1 MGIRSNA
8 CVVSDADAGEVL
20 ELTVNYSVTD
30 SDGASDQA
38 AFTLTL
44 TGTNDAPKLTGLQ
57 SSLPGGSEDN
67 PYAITKNQLLAGFS
81 DADDGESLTL
91 DISDLVAT
99 DDNGASVGSFELNS
113 TDTGW
118 TFTPN
123 ANFNGNVNLSY
134 KVTDGIDST
143 DAANSF
149 NLAAVNDVPALTG
162 VKASLTA
169 GTEDTAYTI
178 ATSDLLTGYTDAD
191 TGETETLVILGLS
204 ASNGFITK
212 VPDTDNY
219 TFTPNPDFNGEVT
232 LNYVVSDGKGGNF
245 LATNAFNIQA
255 VNDKPVRTAGNV
267 STLFLIEDQPLASMG
282 LAGLNYSVSGG
293 IDEAD
298 QTLTYTITEL
308 PDSSKGVVYLADGTT
323 AVTAQ
328 QTLSL
333 EELRTLTFLPAENA
347 AGQTTFSFSVTDSGD
362 GDNSI
367 TETVNLDILGF
378 NDTPILPTTA
388 IAISDAQEDVAYT
401 FSPADL
407 LAGVTDPDVVY
418 DAEGNITSRD
428 VDNLNVI
435 NLSVTNGELT
445 YDADNDQYTFT
456 PDDNFNGVARFNY
469 LITDGN
475 GGSVSNTVSLNV
487 VAINDTPEA
496 TFSTNQFTA
505 EGNSAISGQLTSTD
519 IDKKAADGSG
529 DPESEH
535 LLPRF
540 CHHHWP

>member
-1 MGIRSNA
+1 MAPLPSPRSRRSPSRN
-8 CVVSDADAGEVL
+8 SAD
-20 ELTVNYSVTD
+20 S
-30 SDGASDQA
+30 
-38 AFTLTL
+38 
-44 TGTNDAPKLTGLQ
+44 P
-57 SSLPGGSEDN
+57 
-67 PYAITKNQLLAGFS
+67 
-81 DADDGESLTL
+81 
-91 DISDLVAT
+91 
-99 DDNGASVGSFELNS
+99 SF
-113 TDTGW
+113 
-118 TFTPN
+118 
-123 ANFNGNVNLSY
+123 
-134 KVTDGIDST
+134 
-143 DAANSF
+143 
-149 NLAAVNDVPALTG
+149 
-162 VKASLTA
+162 
-169 GTEDTAYTI
+169 
-178 ATSDLLTGYTDAD
+178 
-191 TGETETLVILGLS
+191 
-204 ASNGFITK
+204 
-212 VPDTDNY
+212 
-219 TFTPNPDFNGEVT
+219 
-232 LNYVVSDGKGGNF
+232 
-245 LATNAFNIQA
+245 
-255 VNDKPVRTAGNV
+255 
-267 STLFLIEDQPLASMG
+267 
-282 LAGLNYSVSGG
+282 
-293 IDEAD
+293 
-298 QTLTYTITEL
+298 
-308 PDSSKGVVYLADGTT
+308 
-323 AVTAQ
+323 
-328 QTLSL
+328 
-333 EELRTLTFLPAENA
+333 PAENA

-519 IDKKAADGSG
+519 IDKKAADGSL
-529 DPESEH
+529 DAESGTSQPSATITGPDGVTVDAPAMA
-535 LLPRF
+535 LMV
-540 CHHHWP
+540 

>member
-1 MGIRSNA
+1 M
-8 CVVSDADAGEVL
+8 
-20 ELTVNYSVTD
+20 
-30 SDGASDQA
+30 
-38 AFTLTL
+38 
-44 TGTNDAPKLTGLQ
+44 
-57 SSLPGGSEDN
+57 
-67 PYAITKNQLLAGFS
+67 
-81 DADDGESLTL
+81 
-91 DISDLVAT
+91 
-99 DDNGASVGSFELNS
+99 
-113 TDTGW
+113 
-118 TFTPN
+118 
-123 ANFNGNVNLSY
+123 
-134 KVTDGIDST
+134 
-143 DAANSF
+143 
-149 NLAAVNDVPALTG
+149 
-162 VKASLTA
+162 
-169 GTEDTAYTI
+169 
-178 ATSDLLTGYTDAD
+178 
-191 TGETETLVILGLS
+191 
-204 ASNGFITK
+204 
-212 VPDTDNY
+212 NY

-298 QTLTYTITEL
+298 PRSPSPTPSPSSPIPPRASCISPMAPL
-308 PDSSKGVVYLADGTT
+308 PSPPSKRFRSRNCAG
-323 AVTAQ
+323 
-328 QTLSL
+328 
-333 EELRTLTFLPAENA
+333 LTFLPAENA

-367 TETVNLDILGF
+367 TEIVNLDILGF

-388 IAISDAQEDVAYT
+388 IAISDGEEDVAYT
-401 FSPADL
+401 FSAADL

-445 YDADNDQYTFT
+445 YDAASDEYTFS

-519 IDKKAADGSG
+519 IDKKAADGSLMPMAIPTQTITG
-529 DPESEH
+529 D
-535 LLPRF
+535 LLDDRPSD
-540 CHHHWP
+540 CWSDHQCGWLLGV

>member
-1 MGIRSNA
+1 
-8 CVVSDADAGEVL
+8 
-20 ELTVNYSVTD
+20 
-30 SDGASDQA
+30 
-38 AFTLTL
+38 
-44 TGTNDAPKLTGLQ
+44 
-57 SSLPGGSEDN
+57 
-67 PYAITKNQLLAGFS
+67 
-81 DADDGESLTL
+81 
-91 DISDLVAT
+91 
-99 DDNGASVGSFELNS
+99 
-113 TDTGW
+113 
-118 TFTPN
+118 
-123 ANFNGNVNLSY
+123 
-134 KVTDGIDST
+134 
-143 DAANSF
+143 
-149 NLAAVNDVPALTG
+149 
-162 VKASLTA
+162 
-169 GTEDTAYTI
+169 
-178 ATSDLLTGYTDAD
+178 
-191 TGETETLVILGLS
+191 
-204 ASNGFITK
+204 
-212 VPDTDNY
+212 
-219 TFTPNPDFNGEVT
+219 
-232 LNYVVSDGKGGNF
+232 
-245 LATNAFNIQA
+245 
-255 VNDKPVRTAGNV
+255 
-267 STLFLIEDQPLASMG
+267 MG

-308 PDSSKGVVYLADGTT
+308 PDSSKGVVYLADGIT

-328 QTLSL
+328 QALSL
-333 EELRTLTFLPAENA
+333 EELRGLTFLPAENA

-367 TETVNLDILGF
+367 TEIVNLDILGF

-519 IDKKAADGSG
+519 IDKKAADGS
-529 DPESEH
+529 SRIRH